1 MITIRKGMQH
11 MTNHMLL
18 LFLVALISVSAS
30 ADSEHGQRNLEQHQ
44 YIEKLDRINFLPS
57 LLPVIIENSDVIE
70 LTDTQLQTLLQWRDN
85 NRDDVIHAM
94 NEVARKRLEIKQ
106 SALSPEISSSR
117 LIQMQNE
124 VFRLQR
130 EVLEYKLSCRDLV
143 INTFNSKNWEGLFLV
158 LAEGEIGVA
167 IPELYISKR

>member
-1 MITIRKGMQH
+1 M
-11 MTNHMLL
+11 NHTLIL
-18 LFLVALISVSAS
+18 CLIALISVSAS
-30 ADSEHGQRNLEQHQ
+30 ADTEHSQHSLEQHQ
-44 YIEKLDRINFLPS
+44 YIVKLDSVNFLPS
-57 LLPVIIENSDVIE
+57 LLPVIIENSDIIE
-70 LTDTQLQTLLQWRDN
+70 LTDTQLQILLQWRDK

-94 NEVARKRLEIKQ
+94 NEVARKRLEIKE

-130 EVLEYKLSCRDLV
+130 EVLEYKLSCRDLIV
-143 INTFNSKNWEGLFLV
+143 NTFNSKNWEGFFLV
-158 LAEGEIGVA
+158 LVEEEIGVN

>member
-1 MITIRKGMQH
+1 MPF
-11 MTNHMLL
+11 MTNNTPMLCL
-18 LFLVALISVSAS
+18 IALISVSAS
-30 ADSEHGQRNLEQHQ
+30 ADTEHGQHSLEQYQ
-44 YIEKLDRINFLPS
+44 YMEKLDRSNFLPR
-57 LLPVIIENSDVIE
+57 LLPVIIENSDIIE

-94 NEVARKRLEIKQ
+94 NEVARKRLEIKE
-106 SALSPEISSSR
+106 SALSPEVSSSR

-130 EVLEYKLSCRDLV
+130 EVLEYKLSCRDLI
-143 INTFNSKNWEGLFLV
+143 INTFNSKNWEGFFLV
-158 LAEGEIGVA
+158 LAEEEIGVN

>member
-1 MITIRKGMQH
+1 
-11 MTNHMLL
+11 MTNHTLIL
-18 LFLVALISVSAS
+18 CLIALISVSAG
-30 ADSEHGQRNLEQHQ
+30 ADTKNGEHSLEQHQ
-44 YIEKLDRINFLPS
+44 YIEKLDSVNFLPS
-57 LLPVIIENSDVIE
+57 LLPVIIENSDFIE

-94 NEVARKRLEIKQ
+94 NEVARKRLEIKE
-106 SALSPEISSSR
+106 SALSPEVSSSR

-143 INTFNSKNWEGLFLV
+143 INTFNSKNWEGFFLV
-158 LAEGEIGVA
+158 LAEEEIGVN